1 MAEKRNIF
9 TVVETDQFS
18 LTIVDQAK
26 FDAAFQHWKKKI
38 AVQKNPTKQQFLKML
53 ALKHHK
59 GEGIAEA
66 GVRAYT
72 LDFKR
77 TVSFSEKVM

>member
-9 TVVETDQFS
+9 TVLEKDQFS

-26 FDAAFQHWKKKI
+26 FDAEFQKWKKI

-77 TVSFSEKVM
+77 TVSFSVKVM